1 MENILLLTA
10 VVIVFT
16 TTVLLVV
23 CIMHCGIRI
32 ITRPEIVDKRKNEES
47 DKIILF
53 S

>member
-10 VVIVFT
+10 VVVVFT
-16 TTVLLVV
+16 ITVLLVV

-32 ITRPEIVDKRKNEES
+32 LSKPEIVDERKNEKS

>member
-32 ITRPEIVDKRKNEES
+32 ITRPEIVDKNDDEKS